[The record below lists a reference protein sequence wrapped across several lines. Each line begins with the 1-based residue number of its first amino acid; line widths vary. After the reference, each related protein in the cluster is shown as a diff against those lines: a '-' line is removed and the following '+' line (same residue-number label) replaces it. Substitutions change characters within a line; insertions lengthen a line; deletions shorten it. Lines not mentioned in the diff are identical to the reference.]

1 MRLLGERSQVP
12 VVDAATVEVM
22 DQFSKRRTQAGSV
35 ATHGQ
40 VGGAAR
46 SLDLDG
52 LDDDPDGVPL
62 RGKNL
67 FMCPRGT

>member
-1 MRLLGERSQVP
+1 
-12 VVDAATVEVM
+12 M